1 MKITS
6 DKIVDWLIP
15 AILAG
20 NMHLLSSLRDH
31 VVLVSEQLASL
42 TARLNEHE
50 RRLNSLPGRP

>member
-31 VVLVSEQLASL
+31 VVLFTEQLASL
-42 TARLNEHE
+42 TARMNEHE
-50 RRLNSLPGRP
+50 RRLNSIPGRP